1 MSQDALAVQNASRRS
16 AKARR
21 DWTLNAVVLAL
32 FALFLWWGDGSM
44 ARALGWDWLPAKLNG
59 YQVQILNLVAVYGI
73 LALSLN
79 LIYGFTGMFSLGHA
93 GFMAIGAYVS
103 ALCVLPAA
111 QKEMMWL
118 IDPIM
123 WPFSV
128 LHTPFWISV
137 VLGGLAA
144 AFIALFI
151 GFPVLRLGGD
161 YLGIATLGFAEIIRV
176 LIVNL
181 TPITNG
187 SLGIKGLPAHTTLL
201 TSYLWLFLV
210 LFGMVRLLNSNFGN
224 VLKAVRDDEVAAQV
238 MGIDV
243 FRSKLF
249 SFCLGAFLAGVGGA
263 LLGNLLT
270 TIDPKM
276 FNFQLTFNILMIVVA
291 GGLGS
296 LTGSILGSV
305 IITVL
310 LEWLRVVESPLDVGV
325 FTIPGIPGMRM
336 VVFSVVLLLII
347 LYRREGIMGMRE
359 ITWDGIFGFFGRAR
373 RRLRGESRP
382 DGGDGA

>member
-1 MSQDALAVQNASRRS
+1 MSSLARQTMADVAQSTPKS
-16 AKARR
+16 GKKRR
-21 DWTLNAVVLAL
+21 DLCLNVIVVSLL
-32 FALFLWWGDGSM
+32 GLFLWWADGTM
-44 ARALGWDWLPAKLNG
+44 GKTLGLSWLPASLNG
-59 YQVQILNLVAVYGI
+59 YHVQILNLVAVYGI

-103 ALCVLPAA
+103 ALCVLPAS

-128 LHTPFWISV
+128 LETPFWFSV
-137 VLGGLAA
+137 LAGGAMAA
-144 AFIALFI
+144 VFAVFI
-151 GFPVLRLGGD
+151 GIPVLRLGGD

-187 SLGIKGLPAHTTLL
+187 SLGIKGLPAETNLI
-201 TSYLWLFLV
+201 TSYIWLGLV
-210 LFGMVRLLNSNFGN
+210 MYAMIKLLKSNFGN
-224 VLKAVRDDEVAAQV
+224 VLKAVRDDEIAAQV

-243 FRSKLF
+243 FRTKLF
-249 SFCLGAFLAGVGGA
+249 SFCFGAFLAGIGGA

-296 LTGSILGSV
+296 ISGSILGSV
-305 IITVL
+305 VITVL
-310 LEWLRVVESPLDVGV
+310 LEWLRVVESPLALGSL
-325 FTIPGIPGMRM
+325 TIPGIPGMRM

-359 ITWDGIFGFFGRAR
+359 ITWDSIFHFVGKCFGRK
-373 RRLRGESRP
+373 
-382 DGGDGA
+382 GGKA